1 MNILDAA
8 YEVLKLEKK
17 PMKCADLTA
26 EMTERGLWQPGG
38 PTPKDSVGASIY
50 EDIKKL
56 GEKSRFAKAGHGY
69 FMLSSIVKVRKKS
82 NEGFVYI
89 LTHPCFLPNIVKIGK
104 TQGAV
109 EDRAKQLFTTS
120 LPKEFNI
127 YATLRTSKFSETE
140 ELMHDYFNAK
150 RISLKREFFNI
161 SPAEALDV
169 FRKVQRLLSDGE
181 ITEDWKRQK
190 PFEDDDKSEKGIGK
204 AMSVRQKVILTF
216 WTAFNK
222 YAEKNEA
229 FMAEFNLRKPGK
241 YCYYDFGIDHS
252 THHVFMRVTSKKGII
267 LCGIYVS
274 KAKQVFESFQDR
286 REEIEKFVGSKVE
299 WNMAKMDG
307 AFSVVKEFDIN
318 APQSEWPMAFKWLC
332 ETAIRFKRVDERFG
346 LAVK

>member
-8 YEVLKLEKK
+8 YEVLKSEKK

-38 PTPKDSVGASIY
+38 TTPKDSVGASIY

-69 FMLSSIVKVRKKS
+69 FMLSSVVKGRKKS

-104 TQGAV
+104 TEGAV
-109 EDRAKQLFTTS
+109 EDRAKQLFTTA

-140 ELMHDYFNAK
+140 ELIHDYFNVK
-150 RISLKREFFNI
+150 RISPKREFFNI
-161 SPAEALDV
+161 SPSEALDV
-169 FRKVQRLLSDGE
+169 FKKVQRLLSDGE

-204 AMSVRQKVILTF
+204 AMSVRQKAILTF

-252 THHVFMRVTSKKGII
+252 THHVFMRVTSKKGNI

-318 APQSEWPMAFKWLC
+318 APQSEWPTAFKWLC

-346 LAVK
+346 VTVK